1 MESAYRNLGYV
12 LLVLLP
18 IFVAGFWIPY
28 FSQIPHFDASITP
41 AVHVHAVLLF
51 SFLLLLVVQPLA
63 IRQKAFSTH
72 RILGKISNVLI
83 PFILIFS
90 VAMLF
95 KEYQEH
101 LSDGATA
108 NFARNAEFLSFIQLL
123 LFGTL
128 YGLSIA
134 SIRRRDVA
142 THMRYMI
149 CIALVLLPAGL
160 ARTMGYWF
168 RIRQSPSQ
176 TACLILIDVLL
187 LGLIAFDRSRQL
199 KARPY
204 SAVLLTYVVI
214 EAFWFALGRPI

>member
-28 FSQIPHFDASITP
+28 FSQIPHFDASITT

-72 RILGKISNVLI
+72 RILGKISNV
-83 PFILIFS
+83 LIFS

>member
-28 FSQIPHFDASITP
+28 FSQIPHFDASITT

-72 RILGKISNVLI
+72 RILGKLSNVLI